1 MRQIRSALPRLS
13 DRLGLRHAGHPVIA
27 ASCAVLYVAV
37 LAEYVFSMAARVPG
51 TATVRDIMLALA
63 VLAGLVGGMF
73 RPDRFLW
80 PALVTGVILM
90 LDVPMVTPGP
100 TACPPTNTNTSNSS
114 TNCATPPAG
123 PWATR
128 TRSST
133 RSKNT
138 HQRKPAGHRTSPLA
152 AGGRH
157 SLYRRVTDNGMVMF
171 AFQLSESSVMSNV
184 PDMDS
189 ITVRYL
195 LRPLPSPSRTASSF
209 STSLAE
215 MMTCRRSKE
224 IVTAYHSCGGG
235 VLGDVRVQFVEQ
247 SFEKVE
253 DVVRQWMVERP
264 EDVVTLES
272 EAAKATSLR
281 LNDAVKPFTLL
292 FDFPVGFVVVI
303 CFDDAA
309 AIVWF
314 VGAFKLSYHLVGVVE
329 RRFGDG
335 AQIGELALILL
346 PIGGAITAACLVDA
360 QDHVGEVVADGIVQV
375 TRRVFAVESLPECRG
390 RLPLGEQQ
398 VETEPQRQWA

>member
-27 ASCAVLYVAV
+27 ASCAVLSVAV

-138 HQRKPAGHRTSPLA
+138 PAQASRTLNKPTGSWRPS
-152 AGGRH
+152 
-157 SLYRRVTDNGMVMF
+157 F
-171 AFQLSESSVMSNV
+171 
-184 PDMDS
+184 
-189 ITVRYL
+189 
-195 LRPLPSPSRTASSF
+195 PLPACYRQWN
-209 STSLAE
+209 
-215 MMTCRRSKE
+215 
-224 IVTAYHSCGGG
+224 
-235 VLGDVRVQFVEQ
+235 GDVRVP
-247 SFEKVE
+247 
-253 DVVRQWMVERP
+253 VVGIIDDVERP
-264 EDVVTLES
+264 GHGFDNGSVSLEAAAES
-272 EAAKATSLR
+272 EPYR
-281 LNDAVKPFTLL
+281 
-292 FDFPVGFVVVI
+292 FV
-303 CFDDAA
+303 
-309 AIVWF
+309 
-314 VGAFKLSYHLVGVVE
+314 L
-329 RRFGDG
+329 
-335 AQIGELALILL
+335 
-346 PIGGAITAACLVDA
+346 
-360 QDHVGEVVADGIVQV
+360 
-375 TRRVFAVESLPECRG
+375 
-390 RLPLGEQQ
+390 
-398 VETEPQRQWA
+398 

>member
-27 ASCAVLYVAV
+27 ASCAVLSVAV

-224 IVTAYHSCGGG
+224 IVTAYHSCG
-235 VLGDVRVQFVEQ
+235 
-247 SFEKVE
+247 
-253 DVVRQWMVERP
+253 
-264 EDVVTLES
+264 
-272 EAAKATSLR
+272 
-281 LNDAVKPFTLL
+281 
-292 FDFPVGFVVVI
+292 
-303 CFDDAA
+303 
-309 AIVWF
+309 
-314 VGAFKLSYHLVGVVE
+314 
-329 RRFGDG
+329 
-335 AQIGELALILL
+335 
-346 PIGGAITAACLVDA
+346 AACLA
-360 QDHVGEVVADGIVQV
+360 M
-375 TRRVFAVESLPECRG
+375 FAYS
-390 RLPLGEQQ
+390 
-398 VETEPQRQWA
+398 